1 MASFAEQLRTHIERS
16 GITDAE
22 LARSVGVRRQTI
34 FRWKE
39 GLVKRPRYRD
49 DLLRVADRLRLT
61 PSERDALL
69 LAAGFAPEGDG
80 QVKAEPEG
88 EKGGAVGAA
97 DVDKAADVDAT
108 GSPTTLE
115 SVREFSEA
123 NTLAGE
129 ESGLTTEFSDRL
141 LVDEM
146 PLPETLVAAPIFL
159 ETDDEA
165 DLARSPRLSWWY
177 VVALLA
183 AVLLMLLTVLGP
195 LARRSAPPRTPTPQ
209 ATQTLA
215 NVLEAQPG
223 EKLLLVAEFA
233 NYGADQGFNVAG
245 RVREALMSEI
255 SQTAL
260 ENTRVAIWPAVIVD
274 PGEAA
279 AVLAESGASALIW
292 GEYDSGRVRVNT
304 ALPGMG
310 EGPGWVRFLSSPGD
324 LSSTINVDLPQEVR
338 LLALTTLGRLY
349 RDSTEYAAA
358 RNAFKRAL
366 DLQPAAAET
375 EAMLHFLLATVLE
388 RGDDRDLAAAI
399 AEYSRVI
406 PLRPEWVNARYNRGG
421 AYLQRYYDGG
431 EPDLLDA
438 AIADF
443 GSVLVDAPAF
453 GDAFLNR
460 GIAYYERNRPGDLE
474 LAYRD
479 MTDALA
485 RSPNAYRVYYNRGLL
500 NIRRDD
506 PQWRTDLE
514 RALQRN
520 PSHAPSHSALC
531 WGYVLEGEARQALE
545 HCDRALELDPNSKV
559 MDSMGIAYALLGRTD
574 EATEELTA
582 YLDWLRTLPRTAF
595 ARYNGPAVEDWI
607 EALEAGEMPFDQAT
621 MDRLRG

>member
-1 MASFAEQLRTHIERS
+1 MASFAEQLRTYIERS

-39 GLVKRPRYRD
+39 GQVKRPRYRED
-49 DLLRVADRLRLT
+49 VLRVAERLRLT

-69 LAAGFAPEGDG
+69 LAAGFAPEGEG
-80 QVKAEPEG
+80 EAKAKAEGDG
-88 EKGGAVGAA
+88 EAERDG
-97 DVDKAADVDAT
+97 
-108 GSPTTLE
+108 
-115 SVREFSEA
+115 EA
-123 NTLAGE
+123 EAGPPVA
-129 ESGLTTEFSDRL
+129 G
-141 LVDEM
+141 VDEAHAGAE
-146 PLPETLVAAPIFL
+146 PVAAPVWQVA
-159 ETDDEA
+159 DDEA
-165 DLARSPRLSWWY
+165 DFAGSPRLSWWY

-183 AVLLMLLTVLGP
+183 AILLMLLTVLGP
-195 LARRSAPPRTPTPQ
+195 LVRRSVSPQTPTPQ

-223 EKLLLVAEFA
+223 ETLLLVAEFA

-245 RVREALMSEI
+245 RIREALMSEI
-255 SQTAL
+255 SQAAL

-274 PGEAA
+274 PGAAA

-304 ALPGMG
+304 ALPGIG

-349 RDSTEYAAA
+349 RDRNEYAGA

-443 GSVLVDAPAF
+443 GSVLADAPAF

-520 PSHAPSHSALC
+520 PDHASSHSALC
-531 WGYVLEGEARQALE
+531 WGYVLEAEARQALE
-545 HCDRALELDPNSKV
+545 HCDRALELDPDSKV

-574 EATEELTA
+574 DATEELTA

-595 ARYNGPAVEDWI
+595 ARYNGPAIEGWI
-607 EALEAGEMPFDQAT
+607 EALEAGEMPFDQAM